1 MASTDELQVLVHQ
14 QAEAIQA
21 LRDELA
27 DVRGRLEAIT
37 DREPTSGRPTLGTT
51 GASGGGS
58 ADPTAGAA
66 EPDGVTDRRQLLR
79 RAGMVAA
86 GAAAGGAAV
95 VLGSAEPAAAAQGT
109 FTGSPAVIAT
119 GTGPGNA
126 IAATSTAL
134 IATVDARNGSGT
146 AIFGECSGTTG
157 PGVVGSAL
165 GGAGVMGKSASGYGV
180 EAVADFPTAK
190 AHLYLMGP
198 SAEPPTPDGLPV
210 PTGRTDAHRD
220 GEIALDLNRDL
231 WLCTKA
237 GTPGTWRRL
246 GGATTAGALVL
257 LDVPVRIYDSRPGN
271 PPEVGSKSPMAN
283 GAIRTIDTKANGSG
297 VPAGATAVLANVTVV
312 NTSASGFLA
321 AFRAGTST
329 PKASTI
335 NWFTANEI
343 VANTTVVACD
353 ANAQISLY
361 VPLNSRTDVF
371 VDVIGYYR

>member
-1 MASTDELQVLVHQ
+1 
-14 QAEAIQA
+14 
-21 LRDELA
+21 
-27 DVRGRLEAIT
+27 
-37 DREPTSGRPTLGTT
+37 
-51 GASGGGS
+51 
-58 ADPTAGAA
+58 
-66 EPDGVTDRRQLLR
+66 
-79 RAGMVAA
+79 
-86 GAAAGGAAV
+86 
-95 VLGSAEPAAAAQGT
+95 
-109 FTGSPAVIAT
+109 
-119 GTGPGNA
+119 
-126 IAATSTAL
+126 
-134 IATVDARNGSGT
+134 
-146 AIFGECSGTTG
+146 
-157 PGVVGSAL
+157 
-165 GGAGVMGKSASGYGV
+165 
-180 EAVADFPTAK
+180 
-190 AHLYLMGP
+190 MGP

-343 VANTTVVACD
+343 VANTAYTDVDPVGQAIAKVP
-353 ANAQISLY
+353 ANAS
-361 VPLNSRTDVF
+361 TDFF
-371 VDVIGYYR
+371 VDVVGYYA